1 MFQCLPPSSTKRP
14 RFANVARITRHEDG
28 GAPLS
33 MRRMLLKRSSISS
46 RFTRSLSH
54 CPTASFSST
63 SKNGIL
69 LLSKTSLPECDQCRS
84 HCRPSSC
91 YRHNTLEVPSSRS
104 PSTSFPSSM
113 RERTPSSCTQ
123 SHRPPNYVALHLIPP
138 IPSAAVVA
146 CTAGYTH
153 HRRVAYT
160 THPYGRTTK

>member
-1 MFQCLPPSSTKRP
+1 MTFLYTYYSRLNYTSRMASWHVPRMHRRRRRP
-14 RFANVARITRHEDG
+14 ED
-28 GAPLS
+28 A
-33 MRRMLLKRSSISS
+33 LLKRSSISS
-46 RFTRSLSH
+46 RFTPSLSH
-54 CPTASFSST
+54 CPTSSFSST
-63 SKNGIL
+63 SKNSIL